1 MRKVVSIVYPA
12 LLLLFL
18 TSCKTSSAV
27 SSYGSG
33 TAVADTH
40 VGAVSNRKVHDVAL
54 NGKVY
59 SAVWQQNA
67 GEFKALC
74 YQAYNAARQM
84 VDQEKAKPHSKP
96 LAIIT
101 DVDETILDNSPY
113 AVRQA
118 ELGNEFD
125 IKSWTEWTAKGQ
137 AVAYPGSIA
146 FFNHAAIRNVEVFYI
161 TNRAEAE
168 RDGTLKNLR
177 VLGFPYAD
185 EAHLLLMKETSDRE
199 ARRQEVLKNYEVIM
213 YIGDNLND
221 FSKVFY
227 KLSQEERNKKTDDL
241 SREFGS
247 RFIVL
252 PNSGY
257 GNWESAMPGYKSG
270 MTPEEKDAIFMKN
283 LQKY

>member
-1 MRKVVSIVYPA
+1 MKKISLFVYPMM
-12 LLLLFL
+12 LLLFL
-18 TSCKTSSAV
+18 TSCKTSSTVYHHGSRPAGAEAQV
-27 SSYGSG
+27 SP
-33 TAVADTH
+33 
-40 VGAVSNRKVHDVAL
+40 VSDRKIHDIAL

-67 GEFKALC
+67 GEFRALC
-74 YQAYNAARQM
+74 YQAYNIARL
-84 VDQEKAKPHSKP
+84 VIDQEKSKPHSKP
-96 LAIIT
+96 LAIVT
-101 DVDETILDNSPY
+101 DVDETFLDNSPY

-125 IKSWTEWTAKGQ
+125 VKSWTEWTAKGD

-146 FFNHAAIRNVEVFYI
+146 FFNHASIRDVTVFYI

-168 RDGTLKNLR
+168 REGTLKNLKQ
-177 VLGFPYAD
+177 LGFPFAD
-185 EAHLLLMKETSDRE
+185 DTHLMLMKETSDKE

-213 YIGDNLND
+213 YLGDNLND

-227 KLSQEERNKKTDDL
+227 KLSQEDRNKKADEL
-241 SREFGS
+241 SSEFGS

-257 GNWESAMPGYKSG
+257 GNWESAIPGYKSN
-270 MTPEEKDAIFMKN
+270 MTPEEKDAVFMKS
-283 LQKY
+283 LKTY

>member
-118 ELGNEFD
+118 ELGNE
-125 IKSWTEWTAKGQ
+125 
-137 AVAYPGSIA
+137 
-146 FFNHAAIRNVEVFYI
+146 
-161 TNRAEAE
+161 
-168 RDGTLKNLR
+168 
-177 VLGFPYAD
+177 
-185 EAHLLLMKETSDRE
+185 
-199 ARRQEVLKNYEVIM
+199 
-213 YIGDNLND
+213 
-221 FSKVFY
+221 
-227 KLSQEERNKKTDDL
+227 
-241 SREFGS
+241 
-247 RFIVL
+247 
-252 PNSGY
+252 
-257 GNWESAMPGYKSG
+257 
-270 MTPEEKDAIFMKN
+270 
-283 LQKY
+283 